1 MKEFKIILPDH
12 VTGED
17 YTNTGDFEVNLISAF
32 GGFTRTTGYGAWDNG
47 SNHETRIERELV
59 HIYTVAANEPVDRV
73 KITRIARRAANDFNQ
88 TAVYVRHCD
97 GEVEFVSP

>member
-1 MKEFKIILPDH
+1 MREFKIILPSFGHDH
-12 VTGED
+12 
-17 YTNTGDFEVNLISAF
+17 NAKLLQFEENLISAF

-73 KITRIARRAANDFNQ
+73 KITRIARRVASDFDQ

-97 GEVEFVSP
+97 GEVEFISP